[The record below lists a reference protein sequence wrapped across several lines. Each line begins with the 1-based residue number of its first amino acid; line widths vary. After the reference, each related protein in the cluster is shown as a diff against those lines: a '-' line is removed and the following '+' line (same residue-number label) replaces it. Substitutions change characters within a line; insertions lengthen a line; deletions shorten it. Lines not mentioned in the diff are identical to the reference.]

1 MARLLVAEASSS
13 SGLRPSSSKNL
24 EAKKRCAVN
33 VLIAVLAVFR
43 TFGLI
48 LLLVFAVSQLGRCQN
63 LPDAPSALPRDNA
76 SNRPSASSLKPI
88 TWRHTFDWKFG
99 AVHGVYFAAM
109 MWDQHET
116 LKGEAAGCALEAGD
130 PPYYAHRGDLMK
142 KNLPFFAG
150 IFVVD
155 AIVRKVGMPI
165 AWLAAPSVATVKH
178 VQGGVHWVHL
188 CG

>member
-1 MARLLVAEASSS
+1 M
-13 SGLRPSSSKNL
+13 
-24 EAKKRCAVN
+24 N
-33 VLIAVLAVFR
+33 VLIAVLAFFR
-43 TFGLI
+43 TLGLI
-48 LLLVFAVSQLGRCQN
+48 LLLVFAVSKLGNCQN
-63 LPDAPSALPRDNA
+63 LPDEPKQVHEPSL
-76 SNRPSASSLKPI
+76 LKPI

-109 MWDQHET
+109 LWDQHET
-116 LKGEAAGCALEAGD
+116 LKGEAAGCSLEAGD